1 MTPHNPQAGT
11 PADPVTATAHARRLV
26 QLTERL
32 TTRLEGE
39 TAAFAERR
47 PQDVVV
53 GLAQTQEL
61 ANQYRRESAQLK
73 ASPSL
78 MFSAP
83 ASERMALVKA
93 TERFEAVLSRHARA
107 VEAAR
112 VISEGLVQA
121 IAGEVAAAR
130 AMGSG
135 YGASGKATAGD
146 GRAITLNRNA

>member
-1 MTPHNPQAGT
+1 MNGHPAPS
-11 PADPVTATAHARRLV
+11 ADPVTATAHARRLV
-26 QLTERL
+26 KLTEQLTN
-32 TTRLEGE
+32 RLEGE

-47 PQDVVV
+47 PQDVVT

-73 ASPSL
+73 AAPAI
-78 MFSAP
+78 MASAP
-83 ASERMALVKA
+83 ASERMALIKA
-93 TERFEAVLSRHARA
+93 TEKFEDVLSRHARA

-135 YGASGKATAGD
+135 YGASGRATAGD
-146 GRAITLNRNA
+146 GTAITLNRNA